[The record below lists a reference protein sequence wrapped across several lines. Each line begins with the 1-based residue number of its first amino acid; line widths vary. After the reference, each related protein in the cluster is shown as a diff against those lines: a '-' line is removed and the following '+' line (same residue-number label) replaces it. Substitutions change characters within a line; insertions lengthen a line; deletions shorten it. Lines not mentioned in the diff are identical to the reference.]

1 MKNGRRT
8 CEVLKEVRRKVAQ
21 ENNIALTE
29 RECTF
34 EGDCRGTCPYCEAE
48 VRYLE
53 RELQRRKA
61 LGRAVAVAGLAVSSM
76 MMGYGQSVTPQA
88 PTATSLPPTTN
99 DSIIIDGNGEWEPV
113 GIVVADVDLPNPQ
126 QWHPDISGTPAQYL
140 KERLTVPRSILRNR
154 TIERTYIVLIINEN
168 GEVKEVVFQPK
179 NDSPGEEEKA
189 FYEDVT
195 RILKAMP
202 KWVGGHSAASYEI
215 AVREL
220 W

>member
-88 PTATSLPPTTN
+88 PTATPLPPTTN

-113 GIVVADVDLPNPQ
+113 GIVVADVDLPSPQ
-126 QWHPDISGTPAQYL
+126 QWNPDISGTPAQYL

-154 TIERTYIVLIINEN
+154 TIERTYIVLIINED

-189 FYEDVT
+189 FYGDVT

>member
-29 RECTF
+29 HECTF

-88 PTATSLPPTTN
+88 PTATPLPPTTN

-113 GIVVADVDLPNPQ
+113 GIVVADVDLPSPQ
-126 QWHPDISGTPAQYL
+126 QWHPDISGTPTQYL
-140 KERLTVPRSILRNR
+140 KERLTVPRSVLRNR
-154 TIERTYIVLIINEN
+154 TIERTYIVLIINED

>member
-1 MKNGRRT
+1 MKKGRRT

-88 PTATSLPPTTN
+88 PTATPLPPTTN

-140 KERLTVPRSILRNR
+140 KERLTVPRSVLRNR
-154 TIERTYIVLIINEN
+154 TIERTYIVLIINED

-179 NDSPGEEEKA
+179 NDSQGEEEKA

-195 RILKAMP
+195 RILKTMP

>member
-1 MKNGRRT
+1 M
-8 CEVLKEVRRKVAQ
+8 KEVRRKVAQ

>member
-113 GIVVADVDLPNPQ
+113 GIVVADVDLPSPQ
-126 QWHPDISGTPAQYL
+126 QWHPDISGTPTQYL
-140 KERLTVPRSILRNR
+140 KERLTVPRSVLRNR
-154 TIERTYIVLIINEN
+154 TIERTYIVLIINED

>member
-1 MKNGRRT
+1 MKKGRRT

-61 LGRAVAVAGLAVSSM
+61 LGRAVAVAGLAVSSL

-88 PTATSLPPTTN
+88 PTATSLPPATN

-113 GIVVADVDLPNPQ
+113 GIVVADVDLPSPQ
-126 QWHPDISGTPAQYL
+126 QWNPDISGTPAQYL

-154 TIERTYIVLIINEN
+154 TIERTYIVLIINEA

>member
-113 GIVVADVDLPNPQ
+113 GIVVADVDLPTPQ
-126 QWHPDISGTPAQYL
+126 QWHPDISGTLAQYL
-140 KERLTVPRSILRNR
+140 KERLTVPRSVLRNR
-154 TIERTYIVLIINEN
+154 TIERTYIVLIINED